1 MSVRPLFPAAVL
13 DQLGQAVRDRFGSV
27 AVAEVLGLPGEAAM
41 SRGDLSGADR
51 LTRQGSETETLI
63 RLFLLGLPVSR
74 AAAAAALRPL
84 PLAEAEAAG
93 LVEEAGLSG
102 AAGLAEAAGLAGA
115 AAGQIR
121 AAFDLR
127 PYSETGGPDWW
138 VVSDLGAEVRPGPLH
153 PEHVLG
159 IGSAGLTLAEATV
172 RGPVRRALDVGTG
185 CGVQALH
192 LSEHSAAVTATDL
205 SDRALRMAATTAA
218 LNAQQ
223 WDLRQGSLL
232 EPVGQER
239 FDLIVSN
246 PPFIVG
252 PGFHPGSGGF
262 RYRDSGLPGDS
273 VCAEL
278 VRGLPGRLTEGGTG
292 QLLANWIIDASQSWQ
307 ERVTGWLPPTGC
319 QAWIWQREVAEPG
332 EYVALWLRDAG
343 EQPGTP
349 GWQQRY
355 DRWLDWFAAHGV
367 AGIGMGLVNVRR
379 TGEQSS
385 QVVCQD
391 VPQPHEHP
399 VGPAIADWFA
409 RAAWLADTPASGL
422 LDARLAAAPGLV
434 RSTHSLIGADGWQP
448 ALVQLRQAGGLRW
461 ELEVD
466 EAVAALVA
474 ACTGEPTLGVVLS
487 VLAAAVSAGVEEVTA
502 ALMPVVRDLIE
513 RGFLV
518 PVDLVPSPVPGD
530 ER

>member
-1 MSVRPLFPAAVL
+1 MNVQPLFPADVL
-13 DQLGQAVRDRFGSV
+13 DQLGHAVRNRFGSV
-27 AVAEVLGLPGEAAM
+27 AVAEVLGLPGQAAM

-63 RLFLLGLPVSR
+63 RLFLLGLPVP
-74 AAAAAALRPL
+74 AAAAEAALRPL
-84 PLAEAEAAG
+84 PLAQATAAGLLDEAAG
-93 LVEEAGLSG
+93 EV
-102 AAGLAEAAGLAGA
+102 
-115 AAGQIR
+115 R
-121 AAFDLR
+121 ATLDLR

-172 RGPVRRALDVGTG
+172 RPAVRRALDVGTG

-205 SDRALRMAATTAA
+205 SERALRMAATTAA
-218 LNAQQ
+218 LNGKH

-232 EPVGQER
+232 EPVER
-239 FDLIVSN
+239 EQFDLIVSN

-252 PGFHPGSGGF
+252 PGFSPGAGGF
-262 RYRDSGLPGDS
+262 RYRDSGLAGDS

-278 VRGLPGRLTEGGTG
+278 VRGLPDRLTEGGTG
-292 QLLANWIIDASQSWQ
+292 QLLANWIIGESQDWQ
-307 ERVTGWLPPTGC
+307 ERVSEWFPPTGC
-319 QAWIWQREVAEPG
+319 QAWVWQREVAEPG

-349 GWQQRY
+349 GWQLRY
-355 DRWLDWFAAHGV
+355 DRWLDWFAASGV
-367 AGIGMGLVNVRR
+367 AAIGMGLVSLRR

-391 VPQPHEHP
+391 VPQAHEHP
-399 VGPAIADWFA
+399 IGPAISDWFD
-409 RAAWLADTPASGL
+409 RHAWLRDRSTAQL
-422 LDARLAAAPGLV
+422 LEARFVAAAGMV
-434 RSTHSLIGADGWQP
+434 RSTHALLTADGWHQ
-448 ALVQLRQAGGLRW
+448 ALVHLRQADGLRW

-466 EAVAALVA
+466 DAVAALVA
-474 ACTGEPTLGVVLS
+474 ACTGEATLAVVLS
-487 VLAAAVSAGVEEVTA
+487 VLAAAVSADTGEVIA
-502 ALMPVVRDLIE
+502 ALLPVVHDLID

-518 PVDLVPSPVPGD
+518 PAELAAPAAAGTS
-530 ER
+530 R

>member
-1 MSVRPLFPAAVL
+1 VSVQPLFPAAVL
-13 DQLGQAVRDRFGSV
+13 DQLGQAVRNRFGSV
-27 AVAEVLGLPGEAAM
+27 ALAEVLGLPGQAAL

-51 LTRQGSETETLI
+51 LTRNGSETETLI
-63 RLFLLGLPVSR
+63 RLFLLGLPVPP
-74 AAAAAALRPL
+74 AAAEAALRPL
-84 PLAEAEAAG
+84 PLAQAAAAG
-93 LVEEAGLSG
+93 LVEQ
-102 AAGLAEAAGLAGA
+102 
-115 AAGQIR
+115 AAGQVR
-121 AAFDLR
+121 ARLDLR

-138 VVSDLGAEVRPGPLH
+138 VVSGGGGRCCFLSSPLPPPPRPGPLH

-172 RGPVRRALDVGTG
+172 RAPVRRALDVGTG

-205 SDRALRMAATTAA
+205 SERALRMAATTAA
-218 LNAQQ
+218 LNGKR

-232 EPVGQER
+232 EPVEHEQ

-252 PGFHPGSGGF
+252 PGFSPGAGGF
-262 RYRDSGLPGDS
+262 RYRESGLPGDS

-278 VRGLPGRLTEGGTG
+278 VRGLPGRLVEGGTG
-292 QLLANWIIDASQSWQ
+292 QVLANWIIGASQSWQ
-307 ERVTGWLPPTGC
+307 ERVSEWVPPTGC
-319 QAWIWQREVAEPG
+319 QAWVWQREVAEPG

-355 DRWLDWFAAHGV
+355 DRWLDWFAAFGV
-367 AGIGMGLVNVRR
+367 AAIGMGLISLRR

-385 QVVCQD
+385 EVICQD
-391 VPQPHEHP
+391 VPQAHEHP
-399 VGPAIADWFA
+399 IGPEIEDWFG
-409 RAAWLADTPASGL
+409 RHAWLRDRPVAEL
-422 LDARLAAAPGLV
+422 LEARLVAAADVV
-434 RSTHSLIGADGWQP
+434 RSTHALLTTEGWQQ
-448 ALVQLRQAGGLRW
+448 AVVQLRQAGGLRW

-466 EAVAALVA
+466 DAVAALVA
-474 ACTGEPTLGVVLS
+474 ACTGEATLGVVLS
-487 VLAAAVSAGVEEVTA
+487 VLAAAVSAGADEVITA
-502 ALMPVVRDLIE
+502 LIPVVRDLID

-518 PVDLVPSPVPGD
+518 PAELARPAATASD
-530 ER
+530 R

>member
-1 MSVRPLFPAAVL
+1 MSVRPLFPTAVL
-13 DQLGQAVRDRFGSV
+13 DGLGQALRDRFGSV
-27 AVAEVLGLPGEAAM
+27 AVTEVLGLPGEAAM

-51 LTRQGSETETLI
+51 LTRQGSDTETLI
-63 RLFLLGLPVSR
+63 RLFLLGLPVPP
-74 AAAAAALRPL
+74 AAAEAALRPL
-84 PLAEAEAAG
+84 PLADAEAAG
-93 LVEEAGLSG
+93 LVERADGG
-102 AAGLAEAAGLAGA
+102 
-115 AAGQIR
+115 IR
-121 AAFDLR
+121 AVLDVR

-172 RGPVRRALDVGTG
+172 RGPVRHALDVGTG

-218 LNAQQ
+218 LNGRH
-223 WDLRQGSLL
+223 WELLRGSLL
-232 EPVGQER
+232 EPVEQRR

-252 PGFHPGSGGF
+252 PGFEPGAGGF
-262 RYRDSGLPGDS
+262 RYRDSGLAGDA
-273 VCAEL
+273 VCARL
-278 VRGLPGRLTEGGTG
+278 AGGLTERLTEGGTG
-292 QLLANWIIDASQSWQ
+292 QLLANWIIDGSQDWQ
-307 ERVTGWLPPTGC
+307 ERVTGWLPATGC

-343 EQPGTP
+343 EQPGTAS
-349 GWQQRY
+349 WRQRY
-355 DRWLDWFAAHGV
+355 DDWLDWFTASGV
-367 AGIGMGLVNVRR
+367 AGVGMGLISVRR
-379 TGEQSS
+379 TEGRPS

-399 VGPAIADWFA
+399 IGPAIEDWFA
-409 RAAWLADTPASGL
+409 RAGWLHDRSTAAL
-422 LDARLAAAPGLV
+422 LDARLVAAAGMV
-434 RSTHSLIGADGWQP
+434 RSSHALITADGWQP

-466 EAVAALVA
+466 DAVAALVA
-474 ACTGEPTLGVVLS
+474 ACTGGATLGVVLS
-487 VLAAAVSAGVEEVTA
+487 VLAAAVSAGTDEVTA
-502 ALMPVVRDLIE
+502 ALIPVVLDLIE

-518 PVDLVPSPVPGD
+518 PAELAPVPLAVDELPAGGD
-530 ER
+530 R

>member
-1 MSVRPLFPAAVL
+1 MSVQPLFPPGVL
-13 DQLGQAVRDRFGSV
+13 DQLGEAVRDRFDSV
-27 AVAEVLGLPGEAAM
+27 AVAEVLGLPGEAAL

-51 LTRQGSETETLI
+51 LTRHGSPTETLI
-63 RLFLLGLPVSR
+63 RLFLLGLPVP
-74 AAAAAALRPL
+74 AAAAEAALRPL
-84 PLAEAEAAG
+84 PLAQAVGAGLLEQAAG
-93 LVEEAGLSG
+93 LV
-102 AAGLAEAAGLAGA
+102 
-115 AAGQIR
+115 R
-121 AAFDLR
+121 AAVDLR

-138 VVSDLGAEVRPGPLH
+138 VISDLGAEVRPGPLH

-159 IGSAGLTLAEATV
+159 VGSAGLTLAEATV
-172 RGPVRRALDVGTG
+172 RTPVRRALDVGTG

-205 SDRALRMAATTAA
+205 SDRALRMAAATAA
-218 LNAQQ
+218 LNGKR
-223 WDLRQGSLL
+223 WDLRRGSLL
-232 EPVGQER
+232 EPVEHEQ

-252 PGFHPGSGGF
+252 PGFSPGAGGF
-262 RYRDSGLPGDS
+262 RYRDSGLPGDA

-292 QLLANWIIDASQSWQ
+292 QLLANWIVGGSQSWQ
-307 ERVTGWLPPTGC
+307 ERVSEWFPPTGC
-319 QAWIWQREVAEPG
+319 QAWVWQREVAEPG

-355 DRWLDWFAAHGV
+355 DRWLDWFAASGV
-367 AGIGMGLVNVRR
+367 AGIGMGLISLRR

-391 VPQPHEHP
+391 VPQAHEHP
-399 VGPAIADWFA
+399 IGPAIADWFS
-409 RAAWLADTPASGL
+409 RQAWLRDRSAAELLEARFGTPA
-422 LDARLAAAPGLV
+422 GLV
-434 RSTHSLIGADGWQP
+434 RSTHALLTADGWQQ
-448 ALVQLRQAGGLRW
+448 AVVQLRQAGGLRW

-466 EAVAALVA
+466 DAVAALVA
-474 ACTGEPTLGVVLS
+474 ACTGEATLAVVLS
-487 VLAAAVSAGVEEVTA
+487 VLAAAVSAGTGEVIA
-502 ALMPVVRDLIE
+502 AVLPVVHDLIE

-518 PVDLVPSPVPGD
+518 PVELAGSPAIGENP
-530 ER
+530 

>member
-1 MSVRPLFPAAVL
+1 MSVRPIFSAAVL
-13 DQLGQAVRDRFGSV
+13 DQLGQAIRARFTSV
-27 AVAEVLGLPGEAAM
+27 AVTEVLGLPGEAAL

-63 RLFLLGLPVSR
+63 RLFLLGLPTPR
-74 AAAAAALRPL
+74 AAAEAALRPL
-84 PLAEAEAAG
+84 PLAQAEADG
-93 LVEEAGLSG
+93 LVEEV
-102 AAGLAEAAGLAGA
+102 
-115 AAGQIR
+115 AGQLR
-121 AAFDLR
+121 ATLDLR

-159 IGSAGLTLAEATV
+159 VGSAGLTLAEATV
-172 RGPVRRALDVGTG
+172 RGPVERALDVGTG
-185 CGVQALH
+185 CGMQALH

-218 LNAQQ
+218 LNDKR

-232 EPVGQER
+232 EPVGQEQ

-252 PGFHPGSGGF
+252 PGFQPGSGGF

-278 VRGLPGRLTEGGTG
+278 VRGLPARLTEGGTG
-292 QLLANWIIDASQSWQ
+292 QLLANWIIDAHQSWQ
-307 ERVTGWLPPTGC
+307 ERVSGWLPASGC
-319 QAWIWQREVAEPG
+319 QAWVWQREVAEPG

-355 DRWLDWFAAHGV
+355 DAWLDWFAAHGV

-379 TGEQSS
+379 TGQQSTE
-385 QVVCQD
+385 VVCQD

-399 VGPAIADWFA
+399 IGPAIEDWFV
-409 RAAWLADTPASGL
+409 RGAWLRSRPDSRL
-422 LDARLAAAPGLV
+422 LDARLVAAPNLV
-434 RSTHSLIGADGWQP
+434 RSTHALVSAEGWQP
-448 ALVQLRQAGGLRW
+448 ALMQLRQSEGLRW

-466 EAVAALVA
+466 DAVAALVA

-487 VLAAAVSAGVEEVTA
+487 VLAAAVSARPDEVA
-502 ALMPVVRDLIE
+502 AAVLPVVRDLIE

-518 PVDLVPSPVPGD
+518 PVDLGPVDLVPVDLVPVDLVPVPYAGGD
-530 ER
+530 R

>member
-1 MSVRPLFPAAVL
+1 MTVRPLFSATVL
-13 DQLGQAVRDRFGSV
+13 DQLSQAVRDRFGSV
-27 AVAEVLGLPGEAAM
+27 AVTEVLGLPGEAAL

-51 LTRQGSETETLI
+51 LTRQGSETETLF
-63 RLFLLGLPVSR
+63 RLFLLGLPASR
-74 AAAAAALRPL
+74 VAAEAALRPL

-93 LVEEAGLSG
+93 LVEENG
-102 AAGLAEAAGLAGA
+102 
-115 AAGQIR
+115 GQLR
-121 AAFDLR
+121 ATLDLR

-138 VVSDLGAEVRPGPLH
+138 VVSDLGAEARLGPLH

-159 IGSAGLTLAEATV
+159 IGSAGLTLAGATV
-172 RGPVRRALDVGTG
+172 RGPVRRALDIGVG
-185 CGVQALH
+185 CGMQALH

-205 SDRALRMAATTAA
+205 SGRALRMAATTAA
-218 LNAQQ
+218 LNAKR

-232 EPVGQER
+232 EPVGQEQ

-252 PGFHPGSGGF
+252 PGFQPGAGGF

-278 VRGLPGRLTEGGTG
+278 VRGLPARLSEGGTG
-292 QLLANWIIDASQSWQ
+292 QLLANWIIDGSQSWQ
-307 ERVTGWLPPTGC
+307 ERVSDWVPPTGC

-355 DRWLDWFAAHGV
+355 DQWLDWFAETGV
-367 AGIGMGLVNVRR
+367 AGVGMGLISVRR
-379 TGEQSS
+379 TGERSS

-391 VPQPHEHP
+391 VRQAHQQPI
-399 VGPAIADWFA
+399 GPAIEDWFA
-409 RAAWLADTPASGL
+409 RAGWLRGRSVSQL
-422 LDARLAAAPGLV
+422 LDSRLVAASDMV
-434 RSTHSLIGADGWQP
+434 RSTHSLIGAEGWQP
-448 ALVQLRQAGGLRW
+448 ALSQLRQSGGLRW

-466 EAVAALVA
+466 DAVAALVA
-474 ACTGEPTLGVVLS
+474 ASTGEAKLGVVFS
-487 VLAAAVSAGVEEVTA
+487 VLAAAVSAGADDVTS
-502 ALMPVVRDLIE
+502 ALLPVVRDLIE

-518 PVDLVPSPVPGD
+518 PVELMDAGD
-530 ER
+530 TP

>member
-1 MSVRPLFPAAVL
+1 MSVQPLLPVAVL
-13 DQLGQAVRDRFGSV
+13 DPLGQAIRDRFGSV
-27 AVAEVLGLPGEAAM
+27 AVAEAVGLPGEAAM

-51 LTRQGSETETLI
+51 LTRGGSETETLI
-63 RLFLLGLPVSR
+63 RLFLLGLPATS
-74 AAAAAALRPL
+74 AAAEAALRPL
-84 PLAEAEAAG
+84 PLSQAVAAG
-93 LVEEAGLSG
+93 LVED
-102 AAGLAEAAGLAGA
+102 AAGSV
-115 AAGQIR
+115 R
-121 AAFDLR
+121 ATLDLR

-172 RGPVRRALDVGTG
+172 RGRVRRALDVGTG

-192 LSEHSAAVTATDL
+192 LSEHSEAVTATDL

-218 LNAQQ
+218 LNGKR

-252 PGFHPGSGGF
+252 PGFAPGAGGF

-278 VRGLPGRLTEGGTG
+278 VRGLPGRLVEGGTG
-292 QLLANWIIDASQSWQ
+292 QLLANWIIGASQTWQ
-307 ERVTGWLPPTGC
+307 ERVSQWFPPDGC
-319 QAWIWQREVAEPG
+319 QAWVWQREVAEPG

-343 EQPGTP
+343 ELPGTP

-355 DRWLDWFAAHGV
+355 DRWLDWFAAAGV
-367 AGIGMGLVNVRR
+367 AGIGMGLISLRR
-379 TGEQSS
+379 TGEQAS

-391 VPQPHEHP
+391 VPQAHEHP
-399 VGPAIADWFA
+399 VGPAIEDWFG
-409 RAAWLADTPASGL
+409 RRAWLRDRSAAEL
-422 LDARLAAAPGLV
+422 LDARLVAAAGLV
-434 RSTHSLIGADGWQP
+434 HSAHSLLAADGWQQ
-448 ALVQLRQAGGLRW
+448 AVVQLRQAGGLRW

-466 EAVAALVA
+466 DAVAALVA
-474 ACTGEPTLGVVLS
+474 ACTGEATLGVVLS
-487 VLAAAVSAGVEEVTA
+487 VLAASVSAGVDEVITA
-502 ALMPVVRDLIE
+502 LIPVVHDLID

-518 PVDLVPSPVPGD
+518 PVELVGSAATAGD
-530 ER
+530 R

>member
-1 MSVRPLFPAAVL
+1 MRVQPLFPAAVL

-27 AVAEVLGLPGEAAM
+27 AVAETLGLPGEAAM

-51 LTRQGSETETLI
+51 LTRGGSETETLI
-63 RLFLLGLPVSR
+63 RLFLLGLPAPS
-74 AAAAAALRPL
+74 AAAAAALLPL
-84 PLAEAEAAG
+84 PLSQAVAAG
-93 LVEEAGLSG
+93 LVEK
-102 AAGLAEAAGLAGA
+102 AAGSV
-115 AAGQIR
+115 R
-121 AAFDLR
+121 ATLDLR

-138 VVSDLGAEVRPGPLH
+138 VISDLGAEVRPGPLH

-218 LNAQQ
+218 LNGKR

-232 EPVGQER
+232 EPVGQEQ

-252 PGFHPGSGGF
+252 PGFAPGAGGF

-278 VRGLPGRLTEGGTG
+278 VRGLPGRLVEGGTG

-307 ERVTGWLPPTGC
+307 ERVSQWFPQTGC
-319 QAWIWQREVAEPG
+319 QAWVWQREVAEPG

-355 DRWLDWFAAHGV
+355 DRWLDWFAAVGV
-367 AGIGMGLVNVRR
+367 AGIGMGLISLRR
-379 TGEQSS
+379 TREQAS

-391 VPQPHEHP
+391 VPQAHEHP
-399 VGPAIADWFA
+399 VGPAIEDWFG
-409 RAAWLADTPASGL
+409 RQAWLRDRTVPEL
-422 LDARLAAAPGLV
+422 LDARLTAAAGMV
-434 RSTHSLIGADGWQP
+434 RSTHSVLTADGWQQ
-448 ALVQLRQAGGLRW
+448 AVVQLRQAGGLRW

-466 EAVAALVA
+466 DAVAALVA
-474 ACTGEPTLGVVLS
+474 ACTGEATLGVVVS
-487 VLAAAVSAGVEEVTA
+487 VLAASVSAGVDEVIA
-502 ALMPVVRDLIE
+502 ALIPVVHDLID

-518 PVDLVPSPVPGD
+518 PVELAGTTAAGSG
-530 ER
+530 R

>member
-13 DQLGQAVRDRFGSV
+13 DQLGEVVRERFGSV
-27 AVAEVLGLPGEAAM
+27 AVSEVLGLPGEAAL

-51 LTRQGSETETLI
+51 LTRRGSETETLI
-63 RLFLLGLPVSR
+63 RLFLLGLPASR
-74 AAAAAALRPL
+74 AAAEAALRPL

-93 LVEEAGLSG
+93 LVEEV
-102 AAGLAEAAGLAGA
+102 
-115 AAGQIR
+115 AGQIR
-121 AAFDLR
+121 ATLDLR
-127 PYSETGGPDWW
+127 VYSETGGPDWW

-185 CGVQALH
+185 CGMQALH
-192 LSEHSAAVTATDL
+192 LSEHSATVTATDL
-205 SDRALRMAATTAA
+205 SARALRMAATTAA
-218 LNAQQ
+218 LNAKR

-232 EPVGQER
+232 EPVGQEQ

-252 PGFHPGSGGF
+252 PGFQPGAGGF

-292 QLLANWIIDASQSWQ
+292 QLLANWIIDGSQSWQ
-307 ERVTGWLPPTGC
+307 ERVTGWLPATGC
-319 QAWIWQREVAEPG
+319 QAWVWQREVAEPG

-343 EQPGTP
+343 EQPGSP
-349 GWQQRY
+349 GWQRRY
-355 DRWLDWFAAHGV
+355 DQWLDWFAANGV
-367 AGIGMGLVNVRR
+367 AGIGMGLISMRR
-379 TGEQSS
+379 TAEQSS

-391 VPQPHEHP
+391 VPQAHEHP
-399 VGPAIADWFA
+399 IGFAVEDWF
-409 RAAWLADTPASGL
+409 RRGAWLRARSTQCL
-422 LDARLAAAPGLV
+422 LDSRLITAPGLV
-434 RSTHSLIGADGWQP
+434 RSTHSLISAEGWQP
-448 ALVQLRQAGGLRW
+448 ALTQLRQPGGLRW

-466 EAVAALVA
+466 DAVAALVA
-474 ACTGEPTLGVVLS
+474 ACTGEPKLGVVLS
-487 VLAAAVSAGVEEVTA
+487 VLAAAVSAGVDEVTT
-502 ALMPVVRDLIE
+502 ALTPVVRDLIE
-513 RGFLV
+513 RGLLV
-518 PVDLVPSPVPGD
+518 PVDLASESGAGGV
-530 ER
+530 R

>member
-1 MSVRPLFPAAVL
+1 VKVAPLFPAAVL
-13 DQLGQAVRDRFGSV
+13 DQLGQALRDRFGSV
-27 AVAEVLGLPGEAAM
+27 AVTEVLGLPGEAAL

-74 AAAAAALRPL
+74 AAAGAALRPL

-93 LVEEAGLSG
+93 LVEES
-102 AAGLAEAAGLAGA
+102 
-115 AAGQIR
+115 AGQLR
-121 AAFDLR
+121 AALDLR
-127 PYSETGGPDWW
+127 PYSETDGPDWW

-192 LSEHSAAVTATDL
+192 LSEHSQAVTATDL
-205 SDRALRMAATTAA
+205 SERALRMAATTAA
-218 LNAQQ
+218 LNARS

-232 EPVGQER
+232 EPVAQEQ

-252 PGFHPGSGGF
+252 PGFGPSSGGF

-292 QLLANWIIDASQSWQ
+292 QLLANWIIDGSQSWQ
-307 ERVTGWLPPTGC
+307 ERVSSWLPATGC
-319 QAWIWQREVAEPG
+319 QAWVWQREVAEPG

-343 EQPGTP
+343 EQPGAP

-355 DRWLDWFAAHGV
+355 DHWLDWFAANGV
-367 AGIGMGLVNVRR
+367 AGIGMGLVSVRR
-379 TGEQSS
+379 TADQDS

-391 VPQPHEHP
+391 VPQAHEHP
-399 VGPAIADWFA
+399 IGDAIEDWFG
-409 RAAWLADTPASGL
+409 RGAWLRGRSVAQL
-422 LDARLAAAPGLV
+422 LDARLVAAPGLV
-434 RSTHSLIGADGWQP
+434 RSTHSVISAEGWQP
-448 ALVQLRQAGGLRW
+448 ALVQLRQSGGLRW

-466 EAVAALVA
+466 DAVAALVT
-474 ACTGEPTLGVVLS
+474 ACAGEPTLGVVLS
-487 VLAAAVSAGVEEVTA
+487 VLAAAVSAGVDEVTT
-502 ALMPVVRDLIE
+502 ALIPVVRDLIE

-518 PVDLVPSPVPGD
+518 PVDLVPVDLAPNAIGGGQ
-530 ER
+530 R

>member
-1 MSVRPLFPAAVL
+1 MSVQPLLPPAVL
-13 DQLGQAVRDRFGSV
+13 DQLRQAVRDRFGSV
-27 AVAEVLGLPGEAAM
+27 AVAEVLGLPGQAAL

-63 RLFLLGLPVSR
+63 RLFLLGLPAR
-74 AAAAAALRPL
+74 PAAAAAALRPL
-84 PLAEAEAAG
+84 PLADAVAAG
-93 LVEEAGLSG
+93 LVDEAGG
-102 AAGLAEAAGLAGA
+102 E
-115 AAGQIR
+115 IR
-121 AAFDLR
+121 AALDLR

-172 RGPVRRALDVGTG
+172 RAPVGRALDVGTG
-185 CGVQALH
+185 CGLQALH

-218 LNAQQ
+218 LNGKR

-252 PGFHPGSGGF
+252 PGFAPESGGF

-292 QLLANWIIDASQSWQ
+292 QLLANWVIGASQSWE
-307 ERVTGWLPPTGC
+307 ERVSQWFPATGC
-319 QAWIWQREVAEPG
+319 QAWAWQREVAEPG

-343 EQPGTP
+343 EQPGTRS
-349 GWQQRY
+349 WQQRY
-355 DRWLDWFAAHGV
+355 DRWLDWFAASGV
-367 AGIGMGLVNVRR
+367 VGVGMGLISLRR
-379 TGEQSS
+379 TGELRS

-399 VGPAIADWFA
+399 VGPAIADWFE
-409 RAAWLADTPASGL
+409 RLAWLRGRSLPDL
-422 LDARLAAAPGLV
+422 LDARLVAAADMV
-434 RSTHSLIGADGWQP
+434 RSTHSLLTVDGWQQ
-448 ALVQLRQAGGLRW
+448 AVVQLRQAGGLRW

-466 EAVAALVA
+466 DAVAALVA
-474 ACTGEPTLGVVLS
+474 ACTGTATLGVVVS
-487 VLAAAVSAGVEEVTA
+487 VLAASVSAGADDVITA
-502 ALMPVVRDLIE
+502 LEPVVRDLIE

-518 PVDLVPSPVPGD
+518 PAELIPPTATGGD
-530 ER
+530 R

>member
-1 MSVRPLFPAAVL
+1 MSVRPLFSAAVL
-13 DQLGQAVRDRFGSV
+13 DRLGEAIRDRFGSV
-27 AVAEVLGLPGEAAM
+27 AVTEVLGLPGEAAL
-41 SRGDLSGADR
+41 SRGDLSSADR

-63 RLFLLGLPVSR
+63 RLFLLGLPASR
-74 AAAAAALRPL
+74 AAAEAALRPL
-84 PLAEAEAAG
+84 PLPEAEAAG
-93 LVEEAGLSG
+93 LVEDT
-102 AAGLAEAAGLAGA
+102 
-115 AAGQIR
+115 AGQIQ
-121 AAFDLR
+121 AALDLR
-127 PYSETGGPDWW
+127 PYSETDGPDWW

-172 RGPVRRALDVGTG
+172 RGTVRHALDVGTG

-205 SDRALRMAATTAA
+205 SGRALRIAATTAA
-218 LNAQQ
+218 LNAKR

-232 EPVGQER
+232 EPVGQQQ

-252 PGFHPGSGGF
+252 PGFQPGSGGF

-292 QLLANWIIDASQSWQ
+292 QLLANWIIDASHSWQ
-307 ERVTGWLPPTGC
+307 ERVSGWLPPTGC
-319 QAWIWQREVAEPG
+319 QAWVWQREVAEPG

-355 DRWLDWFAAHGV
+355 DRWLDWFAATGV
-367 AGIGMGLVNVRR
+367 AGIGMGLISLRR

-391 VPQPHEHP
+391 VPQAHEHP
-399 VGPAIADWFA
+399 IGPAIEEWFG
-409 RAAWLADTPASGL
+409 RSAWLRGRSVSQL
-422 LDARLAAAPGLV
+422 LEARLVAAPGVV
-434 RSTHSLIGADGWQP
+434 RSTHSLITAEGWQP
-448 ALVQLRQAGGLRW
+448 ALVQLRQSGGLRW

-466 EAVAALVA
+466 DAVAALVA
-474 ACTGEPTLGVVLS
+474 ACTGEVKLGVVLS
-487 VLAAAVSAGVEEVTA
+487 VLAAAVSARNDEVTA
-502 ALMPVVRDLIE
+502 ALIPVVHDLIE

-518 PVDLVPSPVPGD
+518 PADRAVTAGGD
-530 ER
+530 R

>member
-1 MSVRPLFPAAVL
+1 MSVQPLFPPAVL
-13 DQLGQAVRDRFGSV
+13 EQLGEAVRDRFGSV
-27 AVAEVLGLPGEAAM
+27 AVAEALGLPGEAAL

-51 LTRQGSETETLI
+51 LTRGGSETETLI
-63 RLFLLGLPVSR
+63 RLFLLGLPAP
-74 AAAAAALRPL
+74 AAAAEAALRPL
-84 PLAEAEAAG
+84 PLSHAVAAG
-93 LVEEAGLSG
+93 LVT
-102 AAGLAEAAGLAGA
+102 EAAG
-115 AAGQIR
+115 QVR
-121 AAFDLR
+121 AMLDLR

-172 RGPVRRALDVGTG
+172 RAPVRRALDVGTG

-192 LSEHSAAVTATDL
+192 LSEHSAAVTATDI

-218 LNAQQ
+218 LNGKR

-232 EPVGQER
+232 EPVGQEQ

-252 PGFHPGSGGF
+252 PGFSPGAGGF
-262 RYRDSGLPGDS
+262 HYRDSGLPGDS

-278 VRGLPGRLTEGGTG
+278 VRGLPDRLAEGGTG
-292 QLLANWIIDASQSWQ
+292 QLLANWVIDGSQSWQ
-307 ERVTGWLPPTGC
+307 ERVSQWFPPTGC
-319 QAWIWQREVAEPG
+319 HAWVWQREVAEPG

-343 EQPGTP
+343 EQPGTAN
-349 GWQQRY
+349 WQRRY
-355 DRWLDWFAAHGV
+355 DRWLDWFAASGV
-367 AGIGMGLVNVRR
+367 AGVGMGLISLRR
-379 TGEQSS
+379 TGGRSS

-399 VGPAIADWFA
+399 IGPAIEAWFD
-409 RAAWLADTPASGL
+409 RQAWLRNRSDPEL
-422 LDARLAAAPGLV
+422 LQARLVAAAGMV
-434 RSTHSLIGADGWQP
+434 RSTHSLLTAHGWQE
-448 ALVQLRQAGGLRW
+448 AVTQLHQAGGLRW

-466 EAVAALVA
+466 DAVAGLVA
-474 ACTGEPTLGVVLS
+474 ACTGAAPLEVVVS
-487 VLAAAVSAGVEEVTA
+487 VLAASVSAGIDEVISA
-502 ALMPVVRDLIE
+502 ILPVVRDLID

-518 PVDLVPSPVPGD
+518 PAELAGPPVAEGD
-530 ER
+530 R